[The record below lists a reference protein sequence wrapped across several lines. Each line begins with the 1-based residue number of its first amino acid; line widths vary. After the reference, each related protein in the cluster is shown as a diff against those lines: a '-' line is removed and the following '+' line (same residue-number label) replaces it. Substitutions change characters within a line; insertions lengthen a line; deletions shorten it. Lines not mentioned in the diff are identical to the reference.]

1 MGQERTSPSAAS
13 GGAIAEPSHANS
25 LFPELTNYPCGADR
39 KLTHICI
46 TGYLHLYPHEMSK
59 REPQETSV
67 SPQAECILSSAC
79 DVTEGVAL
87 ASLWETPEAPTLPTP
102 RGPGGTAVPFCALY

>member
-1 MGQERTSPSAAS
+1 MQIES
-13 GGAIAEPSHANS
+13 SHTFVS
-25 LFPELTNYPCGADR
+25 QV
-39 KLTHICI
+39 
-46 TGYLHLYPHEMSK
+46 YLHLYPHEMSK

-67 SPQAECILSSAC
+67 SPKAECILSSAC

-102 RGPGGTAVPFCALY
+102 RGPGETAVSFCALYWHV